1 MQMTQPIEE
10 TIDKYELFLDL
21 YGRKRLADEQKKS
34 NEKAQQKE
42 REIIALNMLK
52 DNFHLEVIAR
62 ITGLSKESIIQLA
75 KDNNLTISP
84 R

>member
-1 MQMTQPIEE
+1 MHMTQPIEE

-34 NEKAQQKE
+34 NEKAHQEE

-52 DNFHLEVIAR
+52 DNFQLVHC
-62 ITGLSKESIIQLA
+62 II
-75 KDNNLTISP
+75 
-84 R
+84 

>member
-21 YGRKRLADEQKKS
+21 YGRKRYADEMQR
-34 NEKAQQKE
+34 NRMEGIAEE

-52 DNFHLEVIAR
+52 DKFHIEVIAR
-62 ITGLSKESIIQLA
+62 ITGLSLEDIIQLA
-75 KDNNLTISP
+75 HDNNLSI
-84 R
+84 